1 MNICSK
7 YSSLG
12 YQHLAGF
19 VAMMMATVLVF
30 NSSHAAESSS
40 DAVNLNAPQTKF
52 SVYARDCSR
61 SAWESSQ
68 HKNLKLALESLI
80 KFPPTGHYFISTG
93 NRPDTWNPP
102 SMQPPE
108 SGPTSCSICDISGTE
123 WKLLATTKLASDAK
137 LLTEALRK
145 AGKKVEVIY
154 HYPVTKNAA
163 NRRTLR

>member
-1 MNICSK
+1 MNICPK
-7 YSSLG
+7 YYSLG
-12 YQHLAGF
+12 YQHLTGF

-52 SVYARDCSR
+52 NVYARNCSR
-61 SAWESSQ
+61 SAWNSSQ
-68 HKNLKLALESLI
+68 HKSLKSALESLI
-80 KFPPTGHYFISTG
+80 KFPSTGNYFVSTG
-93 NRPDTWNPP
+93 NRPDTWFHPAE
-102 SMQPPE
+102 QPTV
-108 SGPTSCSICDISGTE
+108 SGPTSCSICDVSGTE

-154 HYPVTKNAA
+154 HYPVTKKAA